1 MLIAEKKL
9 EIKEIVKNARSEG
22 RTIGLVPTMGYLHKG
37 HVSLINR
44 AKMDGCFTVVSIFV
58 NPLQFGPTEDF
69 EKYPRDIE
77 RDIEILKQAD
87 TDVAFIPS
95 ISEMYH
101 NTHLTQ
107 VDVSI
112 LSEKLEGVFRPGHFK
127 GVCTVVAKLF
137 NIIRP
142 DRAYFGWKDAQQLI
156 IIRKMVADLDFNLE
170 IVPVPTVREDDG
182 LAASS
187 RNVYLSDQDRK
198 KACVL
203 SKALHKIRKMV
214 ELDKIT
220 DVRILLEESK
230 KIIET
235 ENVELQYIEAV
246 DLETLKP
253 VTSIKKNTGILAAIK
268 VGNVRLIDNV
278 IWE

>member
-214 ELDKIT
+214 ELYKIT